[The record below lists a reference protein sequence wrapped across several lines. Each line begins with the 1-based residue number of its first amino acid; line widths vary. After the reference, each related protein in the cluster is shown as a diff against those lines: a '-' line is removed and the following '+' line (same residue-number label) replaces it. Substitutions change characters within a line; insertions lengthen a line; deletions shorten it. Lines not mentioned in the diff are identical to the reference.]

1 MADSESSRSN
11 KSEEGEGTGF
21 FFLIEMAGVATI
33 IGLRGCGAGVSVAVL
48 EFALGATTFFAETE
62 FGATCAAI
70 TATGSVA
77 ALFDFDFLRVGGLS
91 LPSFKTGFLLA
102 AERKLPCPALPP
114 QVLTVQ
120 TRLRRMKSCGLKL
133 YPR

>member
-77 ALFDFDFLRVGGLS
+77 ALFNFYR
-91 LPSFKTGFLLA
+91 
-102 AERKLPCPALPP
+102 CHH
-114 QVLTVQ
+114 
-120 TRLRRMKSCGLKL
+120 LKQAFCSQQKENYHAQL
-133 YPR
+133 CLHKY